1 MFGSIGL
8 PELIIVIAIALT
20 AAVWPALFFGLG
32 YYFGRRSARRDTN
45 VTLTDTAPGPPH
57 V

>member
-8 PELIIVIAIALT
+8 PELILIGAIALGMT
-20 AAVWPALFFGLG
+20 FWPALFFTIG
-32 YYFGRRSARRDTN
+32 YYFGRRSTTRNAG
-45 VTLTDTAPGPPH
+45 VPAAPAPPH